1 MNRYSFDTHYGHSTV
16 VDLENCIAVAWENGR
31 FNETSRVEY
40 TGDSKNVME
49 IARLS
54 RELADYVLQNH
65 PELV

>member
-1 MNRYSFDTHYGHSTV
+1 MNRYSFETHDDQSTV
-16 VDLENCIAVAWENGR
+16 VDLENCIGVSWVNGR
-31 FNETSRVEY
+31 FNDTSRVEY